1 MSRKYKFHDQTKPY
15 FVSFAVVNWIDVF
28 VRFEYSKIILESLA
42 YCMKHKGMLVYSWCI
57 MPSHVHLI
65 FGTNDLP
72 MQDVLRDLKRHTSKA
87 LKEKISCN
95 SQESRREWMLN
106 FFQNAGSERSNNSDW
121 QFWQQNNH
129 PIELDS
135 HEIIEQKLNYIHENP
150 VKAGFVENPEDWLL
164 SSAKDYAGK
173 KGLLDGL
180 IVD

>member
-1 MSRKYKFHDQTKPY
+1 
-15 FVSFAVVNWIDVF
+15 
-28 VRFEYSKIILESLA
+28 
-42 YCMKHKGMLVYSWCI
+42 
-57 MPSHVHLI
+57 
-65 FGTNDLP
+65 
-72 MQDVLRDLKRHTSKA
+72 
-87 LKEKISCN
+87 
-95 SQESRREWMLN
+95 MLN
-106 FFQNAGSERSNNSDW
+106 IFQKAGSERSNNSDW